1 MLTREAFL
9 EGERNPSKGLNV
21 TRTLSLVHLT
31 REPAEPFRK
40 RPPLLLL
47 LHGVG
52 SHEADLFMLAP
63 HLDERFFIVSARAPN
78 TLAPGMYAWFEVQL
92 DPTNPIINPEQAEQ
106 SRQILVRFI
115 DELREAYDVDPRR
128 VFLMGFSQGAIMS
141 LSVLSTRPDKVSGV
155 IAMSGRILPEVLPK
169 MASPDALRGIPVL
182 VVHGTA
188 DPILPVHHGRRI
200 RDVLATLPVEL
211 TYKEYPMGH
220 QVTSESLADVSA
232 WLRLQLDRPRKS
244 EEAG

>member
-1 MLTREAFL
+1 MA
-9 EGERNPSKGLNV
+9 
-21 TRTLSLVHLT
+21 RTLSLVYLT
-31 REPAEPFRK
+31 REPAERFRK

-92 DPTNPIINPEQAEQ
+92 DPNNPIINPEQAEQ
-106 SRQILVRFI
+106 SRQILIRFI
-115 DELREAYDVDPRR
+115 DELVETYDVDPQR

-141 LSVLSTRPDKVSGV
+141 LSVLLTRPDEVSGV
-155 IAMSGRILPEVLPK
+155 VAMSGRVLPEILPN
-169 MASPDALRGIPVL
+169 MAPPEALRGIPIL

-188 DPILPVHHGRRI
+188 DPILPVHHGRKI
-200 RDVLATLPVEL
+200 RDVLAQLPVEL

-220 QVTSESLADVSA
+220 QVTTETLADVSA
-232 WLRLQLDRPRKS
+232 WLRLQLDRRSKN

>member
-1 MLTREAFL
+1 M
-9 EGERNPSKGLNV
+9 

-31 REPAEPFRK
+31 REPTLRSEG

-63 HLDERFFIVSARAPN
+63 HLDERFLIISARAPN

-92 DPTNPIINPEQAEQ
+92 DPVTPVINAEQAET
-106 SRQILVRFI
+106 SRKILIRFI
-115 DELREAYDVDPRR
+115 DEAVDAYGADPRR

-141 LSVLSTRPDKVSGV
+141 LSILLTRPEKVSGV
-155 IAMSGRILPEVLPK
+155 VAMSGRVLPEILPK
-169 MASPDALRGIPVL
+169 MAPPESMRGIPVL
-182 VVHGTA
+182 VVHGLA
-188 DPILPVHHGRRI
+188 DPILPIHHGRAI
-200 RDVLATLPVEL
+200 RDLLAKLPVDL
-211 TYKEYPMGH
+211 TYKEYSMGH
-220 QVTSESLADVSA
+220 QVTEESLADVAA
-232 WLRLQLDRPRKS
+232 WLRIQLDRGGKR